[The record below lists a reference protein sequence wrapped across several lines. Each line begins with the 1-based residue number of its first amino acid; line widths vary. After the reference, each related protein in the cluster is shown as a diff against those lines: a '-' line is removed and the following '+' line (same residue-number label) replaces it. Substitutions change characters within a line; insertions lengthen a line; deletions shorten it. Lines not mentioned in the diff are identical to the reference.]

1 MANPRCNISSINNFI
16 IDNFIPHAWAEM
28 WELDGIDTDDVFRFV
43 MEVRPNCYE
52 RIRYEGSKRL
62 FTSRH
67 QDSNGRAG
75 GKYWQY
81 QLPHHEHDSEYRI
94 RIPMI
99 LENSTTKNG
108 KLIDEDKK
116 MKDTYLNHLA
126 KSALE
131 ESQKLENP
139 PPFEI
144 NKSRDIVFG
153 KYLSKVKAYIKNN
166 PREQWAFI

>member
-1 MANPRCNISSINNFI
+1 
-16 IDNFIPHAWAEM
+16 
-28 WELDGIDTDDVFRFV
+28 
-43 MEVRPNCYE
+43 
-52 RIRYEGSKRL
+52 
-62 FTSRH
+62 
-67 QDSNGRAG
+67 
-75 GKYWQY
+75 
-81 QLPHHEHDSEYRI
+81 
-94 RIPMI
+94 MI